1 MNSAT
6 QVLLVIASFILALS
20 VLVGLILISTSLFQI
35 KGLMKTKN
43 KLLLQKSRPYVI
55 CRRISKQTIEIRNVG
70 NSPARIDEI
79 QSDTVDLSYLN
90 QKDIFSGQFF
100 NYPIA
105 ENQGANILLKY
116 HDQINHFEEK
126 FTI

>member
-43 KLLLQKSRPYVI
+43 KLLLQKNRPYVI
-55 CRRISKQTIEIRNVG
+55 CRRINKQTIEIRNVG
-70 NSPARIDEI
+70 NSPATIDEI
-79 QSDTVDLSYLN
+79 QSDTVDFSYLN
-90 QKDIFSGQFF
+90 QRNIFSGQFF

-105 ENQGANILLKY
+105 ENKDAHIFVKY
-116 HDQINHFEEK
+116 HDQISHFGEK
-126 FTI
+126 FTV

>member
-6 QVLLVIASFILALS
+6 QILLVIASFILALS

-43 KLLLQKSRPYVI
+43 KLLIQKSRPYVI
-55 CRRISKQTIEIRNVG
+55 CRRINKQTIEIRNVG

-79 QSDTVDLSYLN
+79 QGDTVDFSYLN
-90 QKDIFSGQFF
+90 QKNFFSGQFF
-100 NYPIA
+100 NFPIA
-105 ENQGANILLKY
+105 ENQDVNILVKY
-116 HDQINHFEEK
+116 HDQISNFEEK

>member
-79 QSDTVDLSYLN
+79 QSDTIDLSYLN

-105 ENQGANILLKY
+105 ENQDANILVKY

-126 FTI
+126 FTV

>member
-35 KGLMKTKN
+35 KGLIRTKN
-43 KLLLQKSRPYVI
+43 KLLLQRSRPYVI
-55 CRRISKQTIEIRNVG
+55 CRRIRKQTIEIRNVG

-79 QSDTVDLSYLN
+79 ESDTVDFSYLN

-105 ENQGANILLKY
+105 ENQDASIFVKY

-126 FTI
+126 FTV